1 MSNLNYQRSDENCD
15 PAVPQP
21 PFELVSDEPGS
32 TWEPK
37 PYRNYNAE
45 YVATDDDGNP
55 RTPQPYVAR
64 DEDGNARVVGTYV
77 KTDT

>member
-1 MSNLNYQRSDENCD
+1 MSNLSYERNDDNCD
-15 PAVPQP
+15 PTVPQP

-45 YVATDDDGNP
+45 YQARNNDNTARTPGTYQRIDDDGNP
-55 RTPQPYVAR
+55 VTPASYVRTP
-64 DEDGNARVVGTYV
+64 
-77 KTDT
+77 